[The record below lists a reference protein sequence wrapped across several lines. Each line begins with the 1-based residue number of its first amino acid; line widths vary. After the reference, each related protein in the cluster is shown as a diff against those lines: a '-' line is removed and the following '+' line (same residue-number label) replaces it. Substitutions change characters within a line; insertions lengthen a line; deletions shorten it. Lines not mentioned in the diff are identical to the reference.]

1 MGLNN
6 PLDSSPQYLTLA
18 DLPQVLVAQ
27 VVGVVGDCVI
37 CERLREL
44 GLCPGTEVRFER
56 QAPFGGPMVV
66 SLRGYQLALRPNEA
80 KRVKIQ
86 SISSLGDIR

>member
-1 MGLNN
+1 M
-6 PLDSSPQYLTLA
+6 DSSPQYLTLA